1 MKSHTKLS
9 SKETMLRQDISSLE
23 DKVRESSLKIESL
36 LRKEKNLEGE
46 LKIYSEKVLVE
57 KFGGG

>member
-1 MKSHTKLS
+1 
-9 SKETMLRQDISSLE
+9 MLRQDISSLE